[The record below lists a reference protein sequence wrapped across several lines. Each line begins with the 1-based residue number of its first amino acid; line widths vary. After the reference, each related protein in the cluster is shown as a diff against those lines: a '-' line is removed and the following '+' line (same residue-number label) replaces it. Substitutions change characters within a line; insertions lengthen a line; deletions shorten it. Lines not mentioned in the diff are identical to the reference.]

1 MQEVFL
7 AVDIGASSGR
17 HIAGW
22 MQDGTLHTEE
32 LYRFPNGVQRVDGH
46 LIWDIDRLFHHVKEG
61 LKAALARYPQ
71 IKSVS
76 IDTWAV
82 DYVLLKDGRPIY
94 PVYAY
99 RDSRTQD
106 VLEEVH
112 ARIPFEELYAKTGI
126 QFQPF
131 NTIYQLYADQKA
143 GRLAQAED
151 FLMIPEYLLW
161 KLCGVKA
168 REYTNATSTS
178 LVNAQTREYDPEI
191 LDRLGLPKA
200 LFPG

>member
-46 LIWDIDRLFHHVKEG
+46 LIWDIDGLFRHVKEG
-61 LKAALARYPQ
+61 LKAALARYPH

-99 RDSRTQD
+99 RDSRTQGMD
-106 VLEEVH
+106 KLVEQRV
-112 ARIPFEELYAKTGI
+112 PFQELYRRTGI
-126 QFQPF
+126 QKQDF
-131 NTIYQLYADQKA
+131 NTIYQLMAVKTQEPGLLEKA
-143 GRLAQAED
+143 QRL
-151 FLMIPEYLLW
+151 LMVPE
-161 KLCGVKA
+161 
-168 REYTNATSTS
+168 
-178 LVNAQTREYDPEI
+178 
-191 LDRLGLPKA
+191 
-200 LFPG
+200 